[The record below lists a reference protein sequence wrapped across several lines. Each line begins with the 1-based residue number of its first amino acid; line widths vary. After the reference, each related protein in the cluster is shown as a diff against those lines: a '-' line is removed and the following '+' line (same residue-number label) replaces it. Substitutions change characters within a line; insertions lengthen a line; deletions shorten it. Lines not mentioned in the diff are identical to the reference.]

1 MKVGRGPHYDMG
13 LIPLK
18 DREIKGELNE
28 SSFRLQHNSRKV
40 KPKLPIR
47 GVSQE

>member
-1 MKVGRGPHYDMG
+1 MPHYDMG

-18 DREIKGELNE
+18 AREMEGELTE

-40 KPKLPIR
+40 KPKVPIR